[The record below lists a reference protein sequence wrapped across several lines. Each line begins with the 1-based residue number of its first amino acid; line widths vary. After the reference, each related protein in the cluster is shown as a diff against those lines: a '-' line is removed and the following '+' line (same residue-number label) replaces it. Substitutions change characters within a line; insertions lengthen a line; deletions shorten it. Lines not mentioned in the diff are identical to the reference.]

1 MEEFVIDLV
10 SLTVFPFAGRAMIE
24 ALLGMDEERF
34 RAFLEARKR
43 GIPDLILNALRP

>member
-1 MEEFVIDLV
+1 VEEFVVNLV

-34 RAFLEARKR
+34 RVFVEARKR
-43 GIPDLILNALRP
+43 GVAEFVLSALRP